1 MHQWLNCS
9 SYSLFS
15 RVTVWT
21 WYLSASDKGQS
32 SGPRVSPLFIR
43 SWFMM
48 PISTE
53 DVGAVFPTHNVPLLH
68 WHCGGRSKATEN
80 HAENWGHYCIIRSFP
95 IFIQVVPSFL
105 QQCKCTIARKEE
117 TDLYLVRNSDTTLH
131 ILLQTAI
138 SLTYRDYTSSPV
150 RFSNYIKFLVYI
162 IEKIMERNLNSAHI
176 LNQKEQ
182 KFSGDGRKAK
192 KKRKISQ

>member
-48 PISTE
+48 PISIE
-53 DVGAVFPTHNVPLLH
+53 DLGAVFPTHNVPLLH

-131 ILLQTAI
+131 ITPNSHQLDLQGLHKQPCQI
-138 SLTYRDYTSSPV
+138 FELHKVLSVYNWKNNGKKSQLSPYPQ
-150 RFSNYIKFLVYI
+150 SEGTEI
-162 IEKIMERNLNSAHI
+162 
-176 LNQKEQ
+176 QW
-182 KFSGDGRKAK
+182 GW
-192 KKRKISQ
+192 